1 MGLRNLY
8 TSLSR
13 APAKRTSTTSG
24 AGFIHKP
31 PVVSTRG
38 FPGLRA
44 FYPPEFQPSHVQGYA
59 DRISTWFEYLG
70 NQHDLHGYLV
80 LLAGIRAD
88 MKKEEA
94 ILEQS
99 IDRALTSLGLN
110 RGGK

>member
-1 MGLRNLY
+1 M
-8 TSLSR
+8 
-13 APAKRTSTTSG
+13 
-24 AGFIHKP
+24 
-31 PVVSTRG
+31 VSTRG